1 MNTVPPKS
9 EEQGVYSSATVATL
23 STDSIIP
30 RRALLFLVPLLALTF
45 WIGVL
50 LLTWS
55 RPMTLLVLG
64 ADNRTQDEPSR
75 SDSILVVHVDPRHGL
90 VRGLALPRDLY
101 LPLRGLPVRR
111 TERINAALFYGD
123 YYAGDLGMR
132 AARDTVSTAIGVPI
146 DATIIVHF
154 ELLKH
159 LVNALGGIEVYCE
172 KQLVDEKFNH
182 LDQPFSYKL
191 VFPAG
196 WNRLDGTRATEFAR
210 LRRPD
215 TDFGRM
221 SRNQKL
227 MAAVVARLR
236 TPQGLLRLPLVL
248 PRLPRNVETDM
259 GYAGMARA
267 TWLLSRYSGRGIAW
281 DTIKKNDVLPYITAK
296 GSQVL
301 IPEPGILKQAGRILT
316 GEQPVHMASAGSTR
330 IAQP

>member
-1 MNTVPPKS
+1 MNSISPMS
-9 EEQGVYSSATVATL
+9 NAQG
-23 STDSIIP
+23 DSLPAPDALIP
-30 RRALLFLVPLLALTF
+30 RRALVVLIPLLAVSF
-45 WIGVL
+45 WLGVL

-64 ADNRTQDEPSR
+64 ADSRVDGEPSR
-75 SDSILVVHVDPRHGL
+75 SDSILVLHVDPRQGT

-132 AARDTVSTAIGVPI
+132 AARDTVATSLGIPVDG
-146 DATIIVHF
+146 TIIVHF
-154 ELLKH
+154 DLLRK
-159 LVNALGGIEVYCE
+159 LVDALGGIEVYCE
-172 KQLVDEKFNH
+172 KELVDEKFNH
-182 LDQPFSYKL
+182 LDQPYSYKL

-196 WNRLDGTRATEFAR
+196 WNRLDGVRATEFAR

-236 TPQGLLRLPLVL
+236 TPQGLLRLPLVA
-248 PRLPRNVETDM
+248 PHLPRNIETDL
-259 GYAGMARA
+259 GTLGMART
-267 TWLLSRYSGRGIAW
+267 TWLLARYSGRGIAW
-281 DTIKKNDVLPYITAK
+281 ETIKKNDVLPYITAK

-301 IPEPGILKQAGRILT
+301 IAEPGVLKQAGRVLT
-316 GEQPVHMASAGSTR
+316 GDQPVHMASAGSAPGT
-330 IAQP
+330 AQP